1 MRCAS
6 HGSSRTRR
14 PDIDDLLLALRVVVS
29 LGVVLAIVWV
39 LQRRFSRGGLGGAAG
54 ARARGARSRRSARS
68 DAVADI
74 TVVAKRG
81 IGPKAQVAVVE
92 IDGARYVLGI
102 TEGGVSMLDRID
114 PPSDVAARDAGHDDL
129 GTSRPALRDVAGDAP
144 LSPPVPLLRSQA
156 RAERSART
164 ARADRPATMT
174 ARDAAQVLRRA
185 LGA

>member
-6 HGSSRTRR
+6 RGSSRTRR

-29 LGVVLAIVWV
+29 LGVVLGIVWV
-39 LQRRFSRGGLGGAAG
+39 LQRRFSRSGGIGGLGGAAG

-68 DAVADI
+68 DAVTDI

-114 PPSDVAARDAGHDDL
+114 PASDAPSRDAEHDEL
-129 GTSRPALRDVAGDAP
+129 GTSRPALRDVAGGAP

-156 RAERSART
+156 RAERT
-164 ARADRPATMT
+164 ARPAIMT

>member
-1 MRCAS
+1 M
-6 HGSSRTRR
+6 
-14 PDIDDLLLALRVVVS
+14 
-29 LGVVLAIVWV
+29 LAIVWV
-39 LQRRFSRGGLGGAAG
+39 LQRRFSRGSAAG
-54 ARARGARSRRSARS
+54 SRTSRARGPRPARS

-114 PPSDVAARDAGHDDL
+114 PTPDTTTGHPATADAAHGDGAG
-129 GTSRPALRDVAGDAP
+129 RPALRDVAADEP
-144 LSPPVPLLRSQA
+144 LAPPVPLLRAQA
-156 RAERSART
+156 RAERTART
-164 ARADRPATMT
+164 ARTTRPATMT

>member
-1 MRCAS
+1 M
-6 HGSSRTRR
+6 
-14 PDIDDLLLALRVVVS
+14 
-29 LGVVLAIVWV
+29 LAIVWV
-39 LQRRFSRGGLGGAAG
+39 LQRRFSRGSAAG
-54 ARARGARSRRSARS
+54 ARTGRQRSRRSARA

-114 PPSDVAARDAGHDDL
+114 PAPDTTTRDAAHGGV
-129 GTSRPALRDVAGDAP
+129 GTSRPALRDVAGDTP
-144 LSPPVPLLRSQA
+144 LAPPVPLLRSQA
-156 RAERSART
+156 RAERTARSTART
-164 ARADRPATMT
+164 TRPAAMT

>member
-1 MRCAS
+1 M
-6 HGSSRTRR
+6 
-14 PDIDDLLLALRVVVS
+14 
-29 LGVVLAIVWV
+29 LAIVWV
-39 LQRRFSRGGLGGAAG
+39 LQRRFSRGSTGGARTS
-54 ARARGARSRRSARS
+54 RARGTRPTRS

-114 PPSDVAARDAGHDDL
+114 PTPGTTTGHTVTGHPAPADAAHGDD
-129 GTSRPALRDVAGDAP
+129 TARPALRDVAGDAP
-144 LSPPVPLLRSQA
+144 LAPPVPLLRAQA
-156 RAERSART
+156 RAERTART
-164 ARADRPATMT
+164 TRPATMT

>member
-1 MRCAS
+1 M
-6 HGSSRTRR
+6 
-14 PDIDDLLLALRVVVS
+14 
-29 LGVVLAIVWV
+29 LAIVWV
-39 LQRRFSRGGLGGAAG
+39 LQRRFSRGSTGGARTG
-54 ARARGARSRRSARS
+54 RARGTRPTRS

-114 PPSDVAARDAGHDDL
+114 PTPDTTTGHTATGHTATAHPAPADAAHGDD
-129 GTSRPALRDVAGDAP
+129 TARPALRDVAGDAP
-144 LSPPVPLLRSQA
+144 LAPPVPLLRAQA
-156 RAERSART
+156 RAERTART
-164 ARADRPATMT
+164 TRPATMT

>member
-1 MRCAS
+1 M
-6 HGSSRTRR
+6 
-14 PDIDDLLLALRVVVS
+14 
-29 LGVVLAIVWV
+29 LAIVWV
-39 LQRRFSRGGLGGAAG
+39 LQRRFSRGSANG
-54 ARARGARSRRSARS
+54 ARANRPRGLTSTRT

-114 PPSDVAARDAGHDDL
+114 PTPGTTTGHHAPADADGDDTAR
-129 GTSRPALRDVAGDAP
+129 PVLRDVADDAP
-144 LSPPVPLLRSQA
+144 LAPPVPLLRAQA
-156 RAERSART
+156 RAERTART
-164 ARADRPATMT
+164 TRPATMT

>member
-6 HGSSRTRR
+6 RASSRTRR
-14 PDIDDLLLALRVVVS
+14 PEIDDLLLALRVVVS

-39 LQRRFSRGGLGGAAG
+39 LQRRFSRGSANG
-54 ARARGARSRRSARS
+54 ARANRPRGLKSTRT

-114 PPSDVAARDAGHDDL
+114 PTPGTTTGPHATADAAHGDD
-129 GTSRPALRDVAGDAP
+129 TARPVLRDVADDAP
-144 LSPPVPLLRSQA
+144 LAPPVPLLRAQA
-156 RAERSART
+156 RAERTART
-164 ARADRPATMT
+164 TRPATMT

>member
-1 MRCAS
+1 M
-6 HGSSRTRR
+6 
-14 PDIDDLLLALRVVVS
+14 
-29 LGVVLAIVWV
+29 LAIVWV
-39 LQRRFSRGGLGGAAG
+39 LQRRFSRGGAGG
-54 ARARGARSRRSARS
+54 ARAGLPRSRRSARS
-68 DAVADI
+68 DAVTDI

-114 PPSDVAARDAGHDDL
+114 PPSDVAARDAGHDEL

-156 RAERSART
+156 RAERT
-164 ARADRPATMT
+164 ARPAIMT